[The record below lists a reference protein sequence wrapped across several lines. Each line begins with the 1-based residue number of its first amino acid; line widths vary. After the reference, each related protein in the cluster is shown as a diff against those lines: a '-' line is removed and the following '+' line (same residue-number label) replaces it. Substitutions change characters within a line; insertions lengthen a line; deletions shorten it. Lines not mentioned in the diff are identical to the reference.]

1 MQQADQVKLDA
12 RASQVLLVQLD
23 DLVDLD
29 RKVCQVALEHLEQQV
44 PREQWVHLDRM
55 DSRAYLVLKDS
66 EVNQDPMALLES
78 LVQQL
83 QGRKA
88 LRELL
93 V

>member
-1 MQQADQVKLDA
+1 VQQADQVKLDA